1 MLKDYLELIEVN
13 LMVNVYESLRD
24 GNGNMASGRTKLFIL
39 STDEDGSIQDFL
51 SGYAI
56 VPESQGTL
64 FITDEYVVEQ
74 IDKVQFKDG
83 ALSVKEG
90 EELIPPVK
98 SEKQLQIEA
107 IERQLAAL
115 KAEPDE
121 PAGTEEQI
129 ATPLL
134 DYTDEPTE

>member
-1 MLKDYLELIEVN
+1 
-13 LMVNVYESLRD
+13 MVNIYESLRD
-24 GNGNMASGRTKLFIL
+24 ENGNMASGRTKLFIL
-39 STDEDGSIQDFL
+39 STEEDGSIRDFL

-56 VPESQGTL
+56 VPESQGSL
-64 FITDEYVVEQ
+64 FITDEHVVEQ
-74 IDKVQFKDG
+74 IDKIQFKDG
-83 ALSVKEG
+83 TLRVKDS

-121 PAGTEEQI
+121 LANNEEQTD
-129 ATPLL
+129 APLL
-134 DYTDEPTE
+134 DYTGEPAE